1 MSSFIPYFH
10 FDHPSE
16 KMKPSWARKV
26 IDHHFYNKRNLSLLD
41 GKNVGE
47 IDQFASGDIDMR
59 PFKRMFKSMRKKM
72 LAQEQGTMN
81 KQLPSWAQDINT
93 VGVEFAPLAII
104 PIKLNSAA
112 NNIYRIPADVT
123 CTAQDSLAMKK
134 KKEDINFLKN
144 KPAIEADLQEV
155 ADQLGVGK
163 VDIGTTKHA
172 SINFSDAPMGM
183 DLNNPQHEELFSR
196 LFYSLKVTT
205 AIEKALKQF
214 NTLKKSDQIRLLN
227 IQDHLKYGIAVHRGY
242 ESSMTG
248 LPDLDYIDPS
258 MVYTPY
264 SQLPDY
270 SDNTHRYVD
279 MEMTVMEMFN
289 YFSNEI
295 CDEETLE
302 KIMNEPGKGNGY
314 CACNGY
320 KGISKINWDSFKVNI
335 KYFEVKSIDWV
346 GVKTNHKS
354 KRKTTT
360 FTMDEKQCESKIWGQ
375 NTYGFYW
382 LHNTNYFFGI
392 HRLAGSHRT
401 RGQESMQNFST
412 NIYRSQKKSAV
423 ELSIVENKKAQIA
436 EIKLEHTI
444 IKSLPPGRYIDL
456 KYLRSALEGLVEEG
470 NKYTMDDLLSMAF
483 EHNLMIGDS
492 EGFDGKND
500 GQLKPFI
507 DMPGGLKD
515 EARGYIAVI
524 MQASAN
530 IASITG
536 INEQFTGQSAED
548 LVGLQQLRI
557 NSGLNAIDYCV
568 QGIQQQFE
576 ALNNTW
582 ALYIQ
587 NAVEDGG
594 KTKQAI
600 VNMIGQEDADLLDS
614 LDEAPLHDLTIK
626 VDIGSRMYEQQQF
639 QRQVDL
645 LDAKGI
651 LTSTDKYLLDAVDN
665 PKEKFKTLYF
675 IEERFRTEQER
686 ARQEQYAAA
695 QQLQQTKTQGDVAV
709 TAQKGQQKKEEI
721 YAQGDVDQKLMSLG
735 NQLGLS
741 TQQMDG
747 LIKRALQKDR
757 NEGQTQKQLR
767 ALQEKYNLENQ
778 KAYL

>member
-1 MSSFIPYFH
+1 
-10 FDHPSE
+10 
-16 KMKPSWARKV
+16 
-26 IDHHFYNKRNLSLLD
+26 
-41 GKNVGE
+41 
-47 IDQFASGDIDMR
+47 
-59 PFKRMFKSMRKKM
+59 
-72 LAQEQGTMN
+72 
-81 KQLPSWAQDINT
+81 
-93 VGVEFAPLAII
+93 
-104 PIKLNSAA
+104 
-112 NNIYRIPADVT
+112 
-123 CTAQDSLAMKK
+123 
-134 KKEDINFLKN
+134 
-144 KPAIEADLQEV
+144 
-155 ADQLGVGK
+155 
-163 VDIGTTKHA
+163 
-172 SINFSDAPMGM
+172 
-183 DLNNPQHEELFSR
+183 
-196 LFYSLKVTT
+196 
-205 AIEKALKQF
+205 
-214 NTLKKSDQIRLLN
+214 
-227 IQDHLKYGIAVHRGY
+227 
-242 ESSMTG
+242 
-248 LPDLDYIDPS
+248 
-258 MVYTPY
+258 
-264 SQLPDY
+264 
-270 SDNTHRYVD
+270 
-279 MEMTVMEMFN
+279 
-289 YFSNEI
+289 
-295 CDEETLE
+295 
-302 KIMNEPGKGNGY
+302 
-314 CACNGY
+314 
-320 KGISKINWDSFKVNI
+320 
-335 KYFEVKSIDWV
+335 
-346 GVKTNHKS
+346 
-354 KRKTTT
+354 
-360 FTMDEKQCESKIWGQ
+360 
-375 NTYGFYW
+375 
-382 LHNTNYFFGI
+382 
-392 HRLAGSHRT
+392 
-401 RGQESMQNFST
+401 
-412 NIYRSQKKSAV
+412 
-423 ELSIVENKKAQIA
+423 
-436 EIKLEHTI
+436 
-444 IKSLPPGRYIDL
+444 
-456 KYLRSALEGLVEEG
+456 
-470 NKYTMDDLLSMAF
+470 MDDLLSMAF